1 MSPQIV
7 ITLAT
12 IVLAMVLFVWNRVP
26 AVIVA
31 VGAAL
36 VLFLT
41 GVLTMRETLSGFG
54 DPVVILLVSL
64 FSIAVALEESGV
76 AAWAGQLLLRHTGGN
91 ATWRLV
97 VIMAVAAVFSP
108 LMGMNGAVVAMV
120 PIVAA
125 IALRTATSPSKLMIP
140 LAFACTAG
148 ANLSLLG
155 SPVNVVAAEKIDAA
169 GAGPFGFFAWAV
181 VGIPQVVGTIVIVVL
196 LGGRLL
202 PERRPLTVDRDPMTD
217 ALLLDI
223 AATDAAITD
232 AAQARRSS
240 SRAAAYRDP
249 SAPASDHPPARLGWR
264 AYLALAVLA
273 LLIALL
279 AFDVVP
285 PAIAA
290 ASCAVLMVLLR
301 VVDVPRLVRGVDWST
316 CILIGAMIAPAVAMS
331 KTGAASLL
339 GDQVVHGIGGLG
351 PYAVFI
357 GLFLVTAVLSQF
369 ISNTS
374 SALVMLP
381 IAVATAGDLH
391 VAALP
396 LILGVALGASTS
408 FVMPFANA
416 VTLSVYGPGGYRF
429 GDYWRLGSVVSAWA
443 FVVAVVVVPLV
454 WPF

>member
-1 MSPQIV
+1 VTPHIV

-12 IVLAMVLFVWNRVP
+12 IVLAMALFVWNRVP

-31 VGAAL
+31 VGTAL

-54 DPVVILLVSL
+54 DPVVILLVAL

-97 VIMAVAAVFSP
+97 AIMGLAAVFSP

-125 IALRTATSPSKLMIP
+125 IAVRTATSPSKLMIP

-155 SPVNVVAAEKIDAA
+155 SPVNVVAAEKIDTA
-169 GAGPFGFFAWAV
+169 GAGPFGFFAWAL

-196 LGGRLL
+196 LGDRLL
-202 PERRPLTVDRDPMTD
+202 PERRPLV
-217 ALLLDI
+217 AG
-223 AATDAAITD
+223 
-232 AAQARRSS
+232 
-240 SRAAAYRDP
+240 
-249 SAPASDHPPARLGWR
+249 SAEASDGPAARLGTR
-264 AYLALAVLA
+264 AYLALGVLA
-273 LLIALL
+273 LLIGLL
-279 AFDVVP
+279 AFNVVP
-285 PAIAA
+285 AAIAA

-301 VVDVPRLVRGVDWST
+301 VVSVPRLARGVDWST

-331 KTGAASLL
+331 KTGAAALL
-339 GDQVVHGIGGLG
+339 GDQVVRGIGGLG

-357 GLFLVTAVLSQF
+357 GLFLVTVVLSQF

-381 IAVATAGDLH
+381 IAVATAGDLN

-396 LILGVALGASTS
+396 MILSVALGASTS
-408 FVMPFANA
+408 FVVPVANA
-416 VTLSVYGPGGYRF
+416 VTLSVYAPGGYRF
-429 GDYWRLGSVVSAWA
+429 GDFWRLGSVVSAWA
-443 FVVAVVVVPLV
+443 FVVAVVVVPVV

>member
-1 MSPQIV
+1 MNPHIV

-12 IVLAMVLFVWNRVP
+12 IVLAMVLFVWNRAP

-36 VLFLT
+36 ALYLT
-41 GVLTMRETLSGFG
+41 GVLTLRETLSGFG
-54 DPVVILLVSL
+54 DPVVILLVAL

-76 AAWAGQLLLRHTGGN
+76 AAWAGQLLLRHTGRN

-97 VIMAVAAVFSP
+97 AIMALAAVFSP

-125 IALRTATSPSKLMIP
+125 IAVHTVTAPSKLMIP

-155 SPVNVVAAEKIDAA
+155 SPVNVVAAERIDLA
-169 GAGPFGFFAWAV
+169 GAGPFGFFAWAL

-196 LGGRLL
+196 LGDRLL
-202 PERRPLTVDRDPMTD
+202 PTRRPL
-217 ALLLDI
+217 AADI
-223 AATDAAITD
+223 PTTTASFEAV
-232 AAQARRSS
+232 
-240 SRAAAYRDP
+240 
-249 SAPASDHPPARLGWR
+249 APAESEVTVVRLGVR
-264 AYLALAVLA
+264 AYLSLAVLA
-273 LLIALL
+273 LLIGLL
-279 AFDVVP
+279 AFNVVP

-301 VVDVPRLVRGVDWST
+301 VVSVPVLARTVDWST

-339 GDQVVHGIGGLG
+339 GDRVVDGIGGLG

-396 LILGVALGASTS
+396 MILGVALGASTS
-408 FVMPFANA
+408 FVVPVANA
-416 VTLSVYGPGGYRF
+416 VTLSVYAPGGYHF
-429 GDYWRLGSVVSAWA
+429 GDFWRLGSVVSAWA
-443 FVVAVVVVPLV
+443 FVVAVVLVPLI

>member
-1 MSPQIV
+1 MTPHIV

-31 VGAAL
+31 IGTAL
-36 VLFLT
+36 ILYLT
-41 GVLTMRETLSGFG
+41 GVLDMRETLGGFG
-54 DPVVILLVSL
+54 DPVVILLVAL
-64 FSIAVALEESGV
+64 FSIAVALEESGI
-76 AAWAGQLLLRHTGGN
+76 ATWAGQLLLRHTGGN

-97 VIMAVAAVFSP
+97 AIMVIAAVFSP
-108 LMGMNGAVVAMV
+108 LMGMNGAVVAIV

-125 IALRTATSPSKLMIP
+125 IAVHTSTAPSKLMIP

-169 GAGPFGFFAWAV
+169 GAGPFGFFAWAF

-196 LGGRLL
+196 LGSRLL
-202 PERRPLTVDRDPMTD
+202 PERRPLTVVSPVTG
-217 ALLLDI
+217 AVETL
-223 AATDAAITD
+223 
-232 AAQARRSS
+232 
-240 SRAAAYRDP
+240 
-249 SAPASDHPPARLGWR
+249 PAEESEMPVVRLGVK

-273 LLIALL
+273 LLIGLL
-279 AFDVVP
+279 AFNVVP

-290 ASCAVLMVLLR
+290 AVCAVLMVLLR
-301 VVDVPRLVRGVDWST
+301 VVTVPRLVRSVDWST
-316 CILIGAMIAPAVAMS
+316 CILIGAMIAPAVAMT
-331 KTGAASLL
+331 KTGAAKLL
-339 GDQVVHGIGGLG
+339 GDRVVDGIGGLG

-381 IAVATAGDLH
+381 IAVAAAGDLH

-396 LILGVALGASTS
+396 MILGVALGASTS
-408 FVMPFANA
+408 FVVPVANA
-416 VTLSVYGPGGYRF
+416 VTLSVYGPGGYHF
-429 GDYWRLGSVVSAWA
+429 GDFWRLGSVVSAWA

>member
-1 MSPQIV
+1 VTPHIV

-54 DPVVILLVSL
+54 DPVVVLLVSL

-76 AAWAGQLLLRHTGGN
+76 AAWAGQLLLRHAGGSP
-91 ATWRLV
+91 TMRLV
-97 VIMAVAAVFSP
+97 AIMAIGAVLSP
-108 LMGMNGAVVAMV
+108 LMGMNGAAVAMV
-120 PIVAA
+120 PIVAG
-125 IALRTATSPSKLMIP
+125 IAARTATAPSKLMIP

-155 SPVNVVAAEKIDAA
+155 SPVNVVAAEKIDTA
-169 GAGPFGFFAWAV
+169 GAGPFGFFAWAL
-181 VGIPQVVGTIVIVVL
+181 VGVPQVVGTIVIVVL
-196 LGGRLL
+196 LGRRLL
-202 PERRPLTVDRDPMTD
+202 PERRPVVVDQTLPDASSG
-217 ALLLDI
+217 ALLD
-223 AATDAAITD
+223 
-232 AAQARRSS
+232 QES
-240 SRAAAYRDP
+240 P
-249 SAPASDHPPARLGWR
+249 APAVALGPR

-273 LLIALL
+273 LLIGLL
-279 AFDVVP
+279 AFNVVP
-285 PAIAA
+285 AAIAA
-290 ASCAVLMVLLR
+290 AICAVLMVLLR
-301 VVDVPRLVRGVDWST
+301 VVTVPRLVAGVDWST

-331 KTGAASLL
+331 KTGAAGLL
-339 GDQVVHGIGGLG
+339 GDQVVTGIGGLG

-357 GLFLVTAVLSQF
+357 GLFLVTGVLSQF

-381 IAVATAGDLH
+381 IAVATATDLH
-391 VAALP
+391 VEALP
-396 LILGVALGASTS
+396 MILGVALGASTS

-429 GDYWRLGSVVSAWA
+429 GDFWRLGSIVSAWS
-443 FVVAVVVVPLV
+443 FVVAVALVPVL

>member
-1 MSPQIV
+1 MNSHIV

-31 VGAAL
+31 VGTAL

-41 GVLTMRETLSGFG
+41 GVLTMRETLNGFG
-54 DPVVILLVSL
+54 DPVVVLLVAL
-64 FSIAVALEESGV
+64 FSIAIALEESGV
-76 AAWAGQLLLRHTGGN
+76 AAWAGQLLQRSGSGRTS
-91 ATWRLV
+91 RLV
-97 VIMAVAAVFSP
+97 ALMTVVAVLSP

-120 PIVAA
+120 PVGLA
-125 IALRTATSPSKLMIP
+125 IAARTMTPPSKLMIP
-140 LAFACTAG
+140 LAFAATAA

-155 SPVNVVAAEKIDAA
+155 SPVNVVAAEKIEAV
-169 GAGPFGFFAWAV
+169 GAGPFGFFAWAL
-181 VGIPQVVGTIVIVVL
+181 VGVPQVIGTVVIVLL

-202 PERRPLTVDRDPMTD
+202 PDRGG
-217 ALLLDI
+217 
-223 AATDAAITD
+223 AADAAVSPAT
-232 AAQARRSS
+232 
-240 SRAAAYRDP
+240 
-249 SAPASDHPPARLGWR
+249 SAVEIAVPPIKLSAKS
-264 AYLALAVLA
+264 YIALAVLA
-273 LLIALL
+273 LLIVLL
-279 AFDVVP
+279 AFNLVP
-285 PAIAA
+285 AAIGAA
-290 ASCAVLMVLLR
+290 ICAVLMVLTR
-301 VVDVPRLVRGVDWST
+301 VVSVPQLVRGVDWGT

-331 KTGAASLL
+331 KTGAAQLL
-339 GDQVVHGIGGLG
+339 GDGVVRSIGDLG

-396 LILGVALGASTS
+396 MILSVALGASTS

-416 VTLSVYGPGGYRF
+416 VTLSVYAAGGYRF
-429 GDYWRLGSVVSAWA
+429 GDFWRLGSVVSAWA
-443 FVVAVVVVPLV
+443 FVVAVALVPLL

>member
-1 MSPQIV
+1 VPSGALWGRIGSVTPHIV

-12 IVLAMVLFVWNRVP
+12 IVLAMALFVWNRVP

-54 DPVVILLVSL
+54 DPVVILLVAL

-97 VIMAVAAVFSP
+97 AIMALAAVFSP

-125 IALRTATSPSKLMIP
+125 VAVRTATSPSKLMIP

-155 SPVNVVAAEKIDAA
+155 SPVNVVTAERIDQA
-169 GAGPFGFFAWAV
+169 GAGPFGFFAWAL

-202 PERRPLTVDRDPMTD
+202 PERRPLVADLPATTT
-217 ALLLDI
+217 AGFE
-223 AATDAAITD
+223 AASPEASD
-232 AAQARRSS
+232 
-240 SRAAAYRDP
+240 
-249 SAPASDHPPARLGWR
+249 APAARLGTR
-264 AYLALAVLA
+264 AYLALGVLA
-273 LLIALL
+273 LLIGLL
-279 AFDVVP
+279 AFNVVP
-285 PAIAA
+285 AAIAA

-301 VVDVPRLVRGVDWST
+301 VVSVPRLAHGVDWST

-331 KTGAASLL
+331 KTGAAALL
-339 GDQVVHGIGGLG
+339 GDQVVRGIGGLG

-357 GLFLVTAVLSQF
+357 GLFLVTVVLSQF

-396 LILGVALGASTS
+396 MILSVALGASTS
-408 FVMPFANA
+408 FVVPVANA
-416 VTLSVYGPGGYRF
+416 VTLSVYAPGGYHF
-429 GDYWRLGSVVSAWA
+429 GDFWRLGSVVSAWA
-443 FVVAVVVVPLV
+443 FVVAVVMVPVV